1 ATAKAGANTKQ
12 VETLLPVL
20 KLDWATLRDFRNEQ
34 AVLSVVSSIH
44 DVYPSILTVKEHEEV
59 VSEQFHLL
67 DGLSRLHRRRLKAFA
82 AHDRLVACQLFFF
95 AWLCGQDAFAKR
107 LEVLAQPIDSF
118 ALRLALLFE
127 PVGLAN
133 DSVHHCVNR

>member
-1 ATAKAGANTKQ
+1 WRLARRLARMDAKRADGLAHVRRLPATAKAGANTKR

-20 KLDWATLRDFRNEQ
+20 KLDCATLRDFRNEQ
-34 AVLSVVSSIH
+34 TVVSVVSSIH

-82 AHDRLVACQLFFF
+82 AHDRLVACQLFFL
-95 AWLCGQDAFAKR
+95 AWLCGQHAFAKR
-107 LEVLAQPIDSF
+107 L
-118 ALRLALLFE
+118 
-127 PVGLAN
+127 
-133 DSVHHCVNR
+133 